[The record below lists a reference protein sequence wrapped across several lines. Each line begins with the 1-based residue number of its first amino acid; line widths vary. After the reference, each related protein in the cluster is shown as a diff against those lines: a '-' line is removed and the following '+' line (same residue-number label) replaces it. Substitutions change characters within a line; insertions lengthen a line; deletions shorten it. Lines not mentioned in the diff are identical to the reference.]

1 MQVLAIRD
9 SLPHLRAVVL
19 YGEEE
24 PPPGEK
30 GIISW
35 NQLIKLGQAT
45 TDSILDTRL
54 ANIAINQV
62 ILLFFIC
69 LCFEPYMCVC
79 MHSSR

>member
-24 PPPGEK
+24 PPLGEK

-35 NQLIKLGQAT
+35 DQLIKLGQAT

-54 ANIAINQV
+54 DNIAINQV
-62 ILLFFIC
+62 ILFSYQPLF
-69 LCFEPYMCVC
+69 
-79 MHSSR
+79 